1 MTEQEKREKAIAKM
15 VKDSEPHET
24 DVTVEQYA
32 HIVSIGGFKDFAR
45 AYDAGYRKE
54 EEVRKETALEY
65 SNRIDE
71 IVTWCI
77 SNKIGDD
84 FDYEYF
90 SNCIRNLKKDF
101 GVEVEE

>member
-1 MTEQEKREKAIAKM
+1 MTEQEKREKAIDEMTKIAR
-15 VKDSEPHET
+15 DSLCSCECKYCGCTCEYY
-24 DVTVEQYA
+24 YA
-32 HIVSIGGFKDFAR
+32 CLAL
-45 AYDAGYRKE
+45 YYTGYRKE

-84 FDYEYF
+84 FDYKYF
-90 SNCIRNLKKDF
+90 SNCIRNLKKEF
-101 GVEVEE
+101 GMDVEE

>member
-1 MTEQEKREKAIAKM
+1 MTEQEKRENAIEEM
-15 VKDSEPHET
+15 
-24 DVTVEQYA
+24 
-32 HIVSIGGFKDFAR
+32 AR
-45 AYDAGYRKE
+45 ITSMRSCNDNICDLHNDRCAECEATRLYDAGYRKE
-54 EEVRKETALEY
+54 EEVRKETATEY

-90 SNCIRNLKKDF
+90 SNCISNLKKQF